1 MTRIAAICPG
11 DCDGSGSVG
20 IDELIRGVAIALD
33 ELPLTACDSLDTNG
47 DGHVDIG
54 ELIRA
59 VAAALNGCNF
69 NG

>member
-1 MTRIAAICPG
+1 
-11 DCDGSGSVG
+11 VG

-33 ELPLTACDSLDTNG
+33 EQPLAACTSLDTNG
-47 DGHVDIG
+47 DGHVDIS
-54 ELIRA
+54 ELIAA